1 MMELS
6 DLKLTSE
13 QCEELLKLSH
23 WSIAEAACYFHG
35 LRVINLRNKLSE
47 EFKCLTETEKILDIN
62 EVIAAA
68 IEFFQEVPEM
78 KSRYNSNYLNR
89 EARIAVDDLMLWANK
104 MWRYVQGSYLPEI
117 VQLYNIR
124 TFGFAIPAD
133 RVIDQ
138 YTENRLLASEKEAS
152 SRPIREMQEQS
163 LEEQISEK
171 LKLANTGVGTVVTD
185 SGGVSKKIPSD
196 QSGIMASEQSAVPRE
211 KVRNPLKLSK
221 TTLSDAKF
229 LIDKG
234 VALGC
239 WIDLC
244 YSAYMIFKDCDSNSS
259 GSKQELRK
267 NFYTEVRKAITE
279 SAIANGH
286 TATYW
291 PIVLFNFFEACRD
304 GEFVKF
310 ANENS
315 RDDDVF
321 LEISID
327 SLFNPRTVPHV
338 YELLKRGVRL
348 DVWIALCCDA
358 YRKFWPASESDKSTD
373 KPVPIPEDE
382 REEKYKEIRAWF
394 PKKQGGTK
402 GKFGSMNK
410 SRLPEVLYHFLCPES
425 LVGRP
430 CNAKKIETTAV
441 KDGER

>member
-13 QCEELLKLSH
+13 QCEELIKLSH
-23 WSIAEAACYFHG
+23 WSIVEAACYFHG
-35 LRVINLRNKLSE
+35 LRAINLRNKLSE
-47 EFKCLTETEKILDIN
+47 ELKCLTETEKILDIN
-62 EVIAAA
+62 EVIAAV
-68 IEFFQEVPEM
+68 IGYFQDIPEM
-78 KSRYNSNYLNR
+78 NFRYNSDYLNR

-133 RVIDQ
+133 KVIDQ
-138 YTENRLLASEKEAS
+138 YTESRLLASEKEAS

-171 LKLANTGVGTVVTD
+171 LKLVNTGVGTVVTD

-267 NFYTEVRKAITE
+267 NFYTEVREAITE

-304 GEFVKF
+304 GEF

-321 LEISID
+321 LEISLD
-327 SLFNPRTVPHV
+327 SLFNPRTVLHV
-338 YELLKRGVRL
+338 YELLKWGVRL
-348 DVWIALCCDA
+348 DAWIALCGNA
-358 YRKFWPASESDKSTD
+358 YQHFWPATASDKSTLD

-382 REEKYKEIRAWF
+382 REKKYKEIRAWF

-425 LVGRP
+425 RVGRP

>member
-1 MMELS
+1 MELS

-13 QCEELLKLSH
+13 QCEELIKLSH
-23 WSIAEAACYFHG
+23 WSIVEAACYFHG
-35 LRVINLRNKLSE
+35 LRAINLRNKLSE
-47 EFKCLTETEKILDIN
+47 ELKCLTETEKILDIN
-62 EVIAAA
+62 EVIAAV
-68 IEFFQEVPEM
+68 IGYFQDIPEM
-78 KSRYNSNYLNR
+78 NFRYNSDYLNR

-133 RVIDQ
+133 KVIDQ
-138 YTENRLLASEKEAS
+138 YTESRLLASEKEAS

-163 LEEQISEK
+163 LEEQISGK
-171 LKLANTGVGTVVTD
+171 LKLVNTGVGTVVTD

-267 NFYTEVRKAITE
+267 NFYTEVREAITE

-304 GEFVKF
+304 GEF

-321 LEISID
+321 LEISLD
-327 SLFNPRTVPHV
+327 SLFNPRTVLHV
-338 YELLKRGVRL
+338 YELLKWGVRL
-348 DVWIALCCDA
+348 DAWIALCGNA
-358 YRKFWPASESDKSTD
+358 YQHFWPATASDKSTLD

-382 REEKYKEIRAWF
+382 REKKYKEIRAWF

-425 LVGRP
+425 RVGRP

>member
-1 MMELS
+1 MELS

-13 QCEELLKLSH
+13 QCEELIKLSH
-23 WSIAEAACYFHG
+23 WSIVEAACYFHG
-35 LRVINLRNKLSE
+35 LRAINLRNKLSE
-47 EFKCLTETEKILDIN
+47 ELKCLTETEKILDIN
-62 EVIAAA
+62 EVIAAV
-68 IEFFQEVPEM
+68 IGYFQDIPEM
-78 KSRYNSNYLNR
+78 NFRYNSDYLNG

-244 YSAYMIFKDCDSNSS
+244 YSAYMIFKDCDSKSS

-291 PIVLFNFFEACRD
+291 PIVLFNFFEACWD
-304 GEFVKF
+304 GEF

-321 LEISID
+321 LEISLD
-327 SLFNPRTVPHV
+327 SLFNPRTVLHV
-338 YELLKRGVRL
+338 YELLKWGVRL
-348 DVWIALCCDA
+348 DVWIALCCNA
-358 YRKFWPASESDKSTD
+358 YQHFWPATASDKSTLD

-382 REEKYKEIRAWF
+382 REKKYKEIRAWF

-425 LVGRP
+425 RVGRP

>member
-1 MMELS
+1 MELS

-13 QCEELLKLSH
+13 QCEELIKLSH
-23 WSIAEAACYFHG
+23 WSIVEAACYFHG
-35 LRVINLRNKLSE
+35 LRAINLRNKLSE
-47 EFKCLTETEKILDIN
+47 ELKCLTETEKILDIN
-62 EVIAAA
+62 EVIAAV
-68 IEFFQEVPEM
+68 IGYFQDVPEM
-78 KSRYNSNYLNR
+78 NFRYNSDYLNR

-133 RVIDQ
+133 KVIDQ
-138 YTENRLLASEKEAS
+138 YTESRLLASEKEAS

-267 NFYTEVRKAITE
+267 NFYTEVREAITE

-304 GEFVKF
+304 GEF

-321 LEISID
+321 LEISLD
-327 SLFNPRTVPHV
+327 SLFNPRTVLHV
-338 YELLKRGVRL
+338 YELLKWGVRL
-348 DVWIALCCDA
+348 DAWIALCCNA
-358 YRKFWPASESDKSTD
+358 YQHFWPATASDKSTLD

-382 REEKYKEIRAWF
+382 REKKYKEIRAWF

-425 LVGRP
+425 RVGRP

>member
-35 LRVINLRNKLSE
+35 LRAINLRNKLSE
-47 EFKCLTETEKILDIN
+47 EFKYLTETEKILDIN

-124 TFGFAIPAD
+124 TVGVAIPAD

-152 SRPIREMQEQS
+152 SRLVRELQEQS

-185 SGGVSKKIPSD
+185 SGGASKKFLSD

-211 KVRNPLKLSK
+211 KLRNPLKLSK

-244 YSAYMIFKDCDSNSS
+244 HSAYMIFKDCDSNSS

-267 NFYTEVRKAITE
+267 NFYTEAREAITE

>member
-13 QCEELLKLSH
+13 QCEELIKLSH
-23 WSIAEAACYFHG
+23 WSIVEAACYFHG
-35 LRVINLRNKLSE
+35 LRAINLRNKLSE
-47 EFKCLTETEKILDIN
+47 ELKCLTETEKILDIN
-62 EVIAAA
+62 EVIAAV
-68 IEFFQEVPEM
+68 IGYFQDVPEM
-78 KSRYNSNYLNR
+78 NFRYNSDYLNR

-133 RVIDQ
+133 KVIDQ
-138 YTENRLLASEKEAS
+138 YTESRLLASEKEAS

-267 NFYTEVRKAITE
+267 NFYTEVREAITE

-304 GEFVKF
+304 GEF

-321 LEISID
+321 LEISLD
-327 SLFNPRTVPHV
+327 LLFNPRTVLHV
-338 YELLKRGVRL
+338 YELLKWGVRL
-348 DVWIALCCDA
+348 DAWIALCCNA
-358 YRKFWPASESDKSTD
+358 YQHFWPATASDKSTLD

-382 REEKYKEIRAWF
+382 REKKYKEIRAWF

-425 LVGRP
+425 RVGRP

>member
-13 QCEELLKLSH
+13 QCEELIKLSH
-23 WSIAEAACYFHG
+23 WSIVEAACYFHG
-35 LRVINLRNKLSE
+35 LRAINLRNKLSE
-47 EFKCLTETEKILDIN
+47 ELKCLTETEKILDIN
-62 EVIAAA
+62 EVIAAV
-68 IEFFQEVPEM
+68 IGYFQDVPEM
-78 KSRYNSNYLNR
+78 NFRYNSDYLNR

-133 RVIDQ
+133 KVIDQ
-138 YTENRLLASEKEAS
+138 YTESRLLASEKEAS

-267 NFYTEVRKAITE
+267 NFYTEVREAITE

-291 PIVLFNFFEACRD
+291 PLVLFNFFEACRD
-304 GEFVKF
+304 GEF

-321 LEISID
+321 LEISLD
-327 SLFNPRTVPHV
+327 SLFNPRTVLHV
-338 YELLKRGVRL
+338 YELLKWGVRL
-348 DVWIALCCDA
+348 DAWIALCCNA
-358 YRKFWPASESDKSTD
+358 YQHFWPATASDKSTLD

-382 REEKYKEIRAWF
+382 REKKYKEIRAWF

-425 LVGRP
+425 RVGRP